1 MHLWPHSVRDTGF
14 ELNADDMLEGLPP
27 FYPGGNGV
35 HDFQHECQIW
45 THLTQSISNEPW
57 TSRHNGASGP
67 YSHMASFLHDRALVL
82 EVFLG
87 PFSNVN
93 DRIMPMSDAASSE
106 GRRPQASNK
115 GLCNLTLRYVVFKV
129 FHNLFTHTFTVWRAS
144 AHLYFWET
152 LPL

>member
-1 MHLWPHSVRDTGF
+1 MRYCKWSKYMYLYCLWKGACPKSLKTP
-14 ELNADDMLEGLPP
+14 ALEEMVSMISNMNVKFG
-27 FYPGGNGV
+27 
-35 HDFQHECQIW
+35 
-45 THLTQSISNEPW
+45 HLTQSISNEPW

-106 GRRPQASNK
+106 GRRPRASNK

-129 FHNLFTHTFTVWRAS
+129 FHNLFTHSFTDWRAS

-152 LPL
+152 LPR